1 MLAKTQQKETQLM
14 RYLKGINPLIKR
26 FKKYLF
32 AVVILQG
39 SLMSANI
46 EHIDIDGIKIP
57 VVFEKQK
64 SLPILN
70 LQLVFQNSGYIQ
82 DKNKSGLASFS
93 SKLLNEGTKELGST
107 KFAQKLEENAI
118 SLDTST
124 GFETFVIELSNLKDV
139 SEKSIELLA
148 QLIKSP
154 NYSEDTLKKLKTLK
168 IGELKRR
175 ENDFDYTAKNLLKA
189 NLFKGTALANPSSGT
204 LDTIKDINLK
214 DIKTFISNTVNLNN
228 LIIVAGGDFNYKEF
242 KKLIRPVLDALK
254 PGIKRELEEINFVSK
269 NDEETLIKET
279 EQAYIYFGSSYK
291 VTASD
296 KNRYI
301 AKVASFIL
309 GGSGFGSRLMEEI
322 RVKRGLA
329 YSAYGSVSINK
340 SHTFFSGYLQTKN
353 ETAKEAQALV
363 KEIIKEFVK
372 KGVTKD
378 ELKAAKNFLTG
389 SEPLRNEV
397 LSQRLNKAFTL
408 YYRGLD
414 QDYPKKELEL
424 IQDLKLEDL
433 NKFIRS
439 HEEINNLTFAIV
451 RK

>member
-1 MLAKTQQKETQLM
+1 MKNL
-14 RYLKGINPLIKR
+14 
-26 FKKYLF
+26 KKYLF
-32 AVVILQG
+32 ALVILQG
-39 SLMSANI
+39 SLMSATIKHI
-46 EHIDIDGIKIP
+46 ETNGIMVP

-70 LQLVFQNSGYIQ
+70 LQLVFTNSGYIQ
-82 DKNKSGLASFS
+82 DKKQSGLASLS
-93 SKLLNEGTKELGST
+93 SELLNEGTKKLGST
-107 KFAQKLEENAI
+107 QFAQELEENAI
-118 SLDTST
+118 SLHTSN

-139 SEKSIELLA
+139 SSKSIDLLTR
-148 QLIKSP
+148 LIKSP
-154 NYSEDTLKKLKTLK
+154 NYSDDTLAKLKTLK
-168 IGELKRR
+168 IGALKRK

-189 NLFKGTALANPSSGT
+189 ELFKGTSLENPSSGT
-204 LDTIKDINLK
+204 IESIDKIQVK
-214 DIKTFISNTVNLNN
+214 DIKTFINDTVNLNN
-228 LIIVAGGDFNYKEF
+228 LIVVAGGDFDYKEF
-242 KKLIRPVLDALK
+242 KVLIQPVLDALK
-254 PGIKRELEEINFVSK
+254 PGKKREFEEISFVSK
-269 NDEETLIKET
+269 KSEETLLKET
-279 EQAYIYFGSSYK
+279 EQAYIYFGSSYN

-296 KNRYI
+296 KDRYI

-340 SHTFFSGYLQTKN
+340 SHSFFSGYLQTKN
-353 ETAKEAQALV
+353 ETAKEAQGLV
-363 KEIIKEFVK
+363 SQIIQDFVK
-372 KGVTKD
+372 KGVTKN

-408 YYRGLD
+408 FYRGLD
-414 QDYPKKELEL
+414 QDYPAKELEL
-424 IQDLKLEDL
+424 IQNLKLDDL
-433 NKFIRS
+433 NKFIKS

>member
-1 MLAKTQQKETQLM
+1 MKNL
-14 RYLKGINPLIKR
+14 
-26 FKKYLF
+26 KKYLF
-32 AVVILQG
+32 ALVILQG
-39 SLMSANI
+39 SLMSATIKHI
-46 EHIDIDGIKIP
+46 ETNGIMVP

-70 LQLVFQNSGYIQ
+70 LQLVFTNSGYIQ
-82 DKNKSGLASFS
+82 DKKESGLASLS
-93 SKLLNEGTKELGST
+93 SELLNEGTKKLGST
-107 KFAQKLEENAI
+107 QFAQELEENAI
-118 SLDTST
+118 SLHTSN

-139 SEKSIELLA
+139 SSKSIDLLTR
-148 QLIKSP
+148 LIKSP
-154 NYSEDTLKKLKTLK
+154 NYSDDTLAKLKTLK
-168 IGELKRR
+168 IGALKRK

-189 NLFKGTALANPSSGT
+189 ELFKGTSLENPSSGT
-204 LDTIKDINLK
+204 IESIDKIQVK
-214 DIKTFISNTVNLNN
+214 DIKTFINDTVNLNN
-228 LIIVAGGDFNYKEF
+228 LIVVAGGDFDYKEF
-242 KKLIRPVLDALK
+242 KVLIQPVLDALK
-254 PGIKRELEEINFVSK
+254 PGKKREFEEISFVSK
-269 NDEETLIKET
+269 KSEETLLKET
-279 EQAYIYFGSSYK
+279 EQAYIYFGSSYN

-296 KNRYI
+296 KDRYI

-340 SHTFFSGYLQTKN
+340 SHSFFSGYLQTKN
-353 ETAKEAQALV
+353 ETAKEAQGLV
-363 KEIIKEFVK
+363 SQIIQDFVK
-372 KGVTKD
+372 KGVTKN

-408 YYRGLD
+408 FYRGLD
-414 QDYPKKELEL
+414 QDYPAKELEL
-424 IQDLKLEDL
+424 IQNLKLDDL
-433 NKFIRS
+433 NKFIKS